1 MAFREQ
7 IQGLFWQAIGE
18 RRLERKPIAERLRE
32 MREEGISRSDMLKI
46 LYLEKYP
53 IFEITSCMGITSS
66 ELQKLNEEM
75 KLFLIRCPAGH
86 RFLDDPALHAEDAH
100 YCVECKR
107 WFNEATLRDEIELE
121 IRRLREKEGG
131 VA

>member
-1 MAFREQ
+1 M
-7 IQGLFWQAIGE
+7 
-18 RRLERKPIAERLRE
+18 ERKPIAERLRE
-32 MREEGISRSDMLKI
+32 MQDKGISRIDALKI

-53 IFEITSCMGITSS
+53 IFEITSYIGITSS
-66 ELQKLNEEM
+66 ELQKLNEQI
-75 KLFLIRCPAGH
+75 KLFLLRCPAGH

-107 WFNEATLRDEIELE
+107 WFNETTLRDEIELE
-121 IRRLREKEGG
+121 IKRLREIESN